1 MSLSRNMSPPP
12 LILATVSASE
22 DLPDAWGQTALI
34 AFLVASVLACLT
46 FVYSCLPRRRAAWFY
61 PTSISALL
69 LGAVAVAFAA
79 HVYSIDFVAVDTD
92 GTKASP
98 PIWQALALPCLPILV
113 SLAALAIY
121 HKRIRAQ

>member
-1 MSLSRNMSPPP
+1 MSLSRIMSPPP

-22 DLPDAWGQTALI
+22 ELPDAWGQMALI
-34 AFLVASVLACLT
+34 AFLIASVLACLA
-46 FVYSCLPRRRAAWFY
+46 FVDSCLSRRRAAWFY
-61 PTSISALL
+61 PASISAIL

-79 HVYSIDFVAVDTD
+79 HVYTIDFVAVDTD

-98 PIWQALALPCLPILV
+98 PIWQALAVPSLPILI

-121 HKRIRAQ
+121 HKRAA